1 MIYLYLTR
9 LLLNLPQFFL
19 IWLSGKRQ
27 VTTKGNRKLDPGFQF
42 LLNHI
47 GEIDPSKIDLSLPAS
62 DIRDILFK
70 AQEPI
75 KALEAPLTKGVSYK
89 DHQVSSE
96 GELIRVREYT
106 NEGLGRN
113 VPALIYFH
121 GGGWVFFNIESHHIF
136 TGFLCKTLNAKVF
149 SVDYRLAPE
158 HPYPAALNDFDAVFD
173 WLELNHEDLGIDP
186 KRISV
191 GGDSAGGN
199 LSACISISRQ
209 EKEKSL
215 PKAQLLIYPVTD
227 LTFSSD
233 SIEELAEGFF
243 LTKEVMYWFRDKYL
257 RDHKTIKDPL
267 ISPLF
272 AKDLSHQPPA
282 VIITAGFDVLRDEGE
297 AYAKLLKNS
306 GVETY
311 YHEFQGYIHGFV
323 NMEIVKGV
331 NKSIIEFCEDFKKI
345 Y

>member
-19 IWLSGKRQ
+19 IWLSGKKQ

-42 LLNHI
+42 LLNHM
-47 GEIDPSKIDLSLPAS
+47 GEIDPSKINLSLPAS

-75 KALEAPLTKGVSYK
+75 KALEAPLAKGVSYI
-89 DHQVSSE
+89 DHQVTSE

-106 NEGLGRN
+106 NDELSKN
-113 VPALIYFH
+113 APALIYFH
-121 GGGWVFFNIESHHIF
+121 GGGWVLFDIESHHTF
-136 TGFLCKTLNAKVF
+136 TGFLSKTLEAKVF

-158 HPYPAALNDFDAVFD
+158 NPYPAALNDFDAVFD
-173 WLELNHEDLGIDP
+173 WLELNHADLGIDP
-186 KRISV
+186 QRISV

-199 LSACISISRQ
+199 LSACISIRRQ
-209 EKEKSL
+209 AEGKNL

-233 SIEELAEGFF
+233 SIEELAEDFF

-257 RDHKTIKDPL
+257 EAEESFKDPL

-282 VIITAGFDVLRDEGE
+282 VVVTAGFDVLRDEGE
-297 AYAKLLKNS
+297 AYAKLLKS
-306 GVETY
+306 FDVETY
-311 YHEFQGYIHGFV
+311 YHEYQGYIHGFV

-331 NKSIIEFCEDFKKI
+331 NDSIIKFCNDFKKI
-345 Y
+345 N